1 MTSHKLAILFAAT
14 NAVFY
19 TVVSTFLSKC
29 KLAVG
34 SPTIGYN
41 SETVEIVTMETLA
54 PTLTLV
60 VDRRLY
66 RTFKDEEPLS
76 LVEAAIAGGVT
87 QVQLRT
93 SHKDNQDDLGVFA
106 IALRLR
112 EMTEGVV
119 PFVVTGDLELA
130 EKCHADGVLLTEKS
144 YKPEAARKFLRG
156 PQPMV
161 GCYCQ
166 SVIAASRAER
176 GGADYVQIGPIY
188 TERATD
194 DEGDLGF
201 IRKVKDAI
209 LLPVVAFGGI
219 STRDRVAAV
228 IKAGADGVAVTSAIL
243 AAQHPRIAAQEL
255 RSVFPN

>member
-1 MTSHKLAILFAAT
+1 MQ
-14 NAVFY
+14 
-19 TVVSTFLSKC
+19 
-29 KLAVG
+29 
-34 SPTIGYN
+34 
-41 SETVEIVTMETLA
+41 TLT

-66 RTFKDEEPLS
+66 RTFSDKEPLS

-93 SHKDNQDDLGVFA
+93 TPKDKENDLGVFA

-112 EMTEGVV
+112 EMTSGVV

-156 PQPMV
+156 PQSMV

-166 SVIAASRAER
+166 SVLAASRAER
-176 GGADYVQIGPIY
+176 GGADYVQVGPVY
-188 TERATD
+188 QEKSTD
-194 DEGDLGF
+194 EEGDLSLV
-201 IRKVKDAI
+201 RKVKDAI

-228 IKAGADGVAVTSAIL
+228 MEAGADGVAVTTAIL